1 MLGPTNPRQIDTHHS
16 GEADRPRARIL
27 GQGDDVGRRQ
37 VLSVGEQVE
46 VLVDLA
52 CDPNVLMRQWVG
64 LAVWL

>member
-1 MLGPTNPRQIDTHHS
+1 M
-16 GEADRPRARIL
+16 
-27 GQGDDVGRRQ
+27 GRRQ

-64 LAVWL
+64 LAMWL